1 MNALIKRLFS
11 TSVSSLV
18 LALLVAIES
27 AIAGP
32 IGFSVRSEGNDH
44 LYQIDLLTGV
54 AADLGL
60 VGPVKGSDFEGLA
73 FVGSQLYAIGTGTI
87 FNHQLWNITNPLL
100 SFQVGYTGIEGQG
113 VDAGLD
119 YDARTGNLYAYEG
132 SNTYGALYS
141 IDPATGVAKDIDP
154 DTGVA
159 VPIGENN
166 QFADGLA
173 IDKTGQAFVI
183 DGIFSD
189 SLYRLDLSDGAVS
202 RVGSLGLT
210 AQSNFGLSFDPSG
223 ILWGLNRLGEIYQIS
238 TATGAATQIANVT
251 LNGTRLTGFEGL
263 AVVPEPACL
272 ALFVIGLAGLGFTQR
287 RRS

>member
-44 LYQIDLLTGV
+44 LYRIDLLMGV
-54 AADLGL
+54 ATDLGL
-60 VGPVKGSDFEGLA
+60 VGPVTGSDFEGLA
-73 FVGSQLYAIGTGTI
+73 FVGSQLYAIGTGTVT
-87 FNHQLWNITNPLL
+87 NHQLWNITEPPG
-100 SFQVGYTGIEGQG
+100 FRVGRTRIEGQG

-119 YDARTGNLYAYEG
+119 YDARTGTLYAYEG
-132 SNTYGALYS
+132 SYGYGALYS
-141 IDPATGVAKDIDP
+141 IDPATGVAKNIDP

-159 VPIGENN
+159 VPIGRNK

-173 IDKTGQAFVI
+173 IDQTGQAFVI

-189 SLYRLDLSDGAVS
+189 SLYRLNLSTGAVLS
-202 RVGSLGLT
+202 VGSLGF
-210 AQSNFGLSFDPSG
+210 ASNSNFGLSFDPSG

-251 LNGTRLTGFEGL
+251 LNGTRLAGFEGL
-263 AVVPEPACL
+263 AVVPEPAFL
-272 ALFVIGLAGLGFTQR
+272 TLFVIGLAGLGFTQR

>member
-11 TSVSSLV
+11 TSVSGLV
-18 LALLVAIES
+18 LALFVAIES

-32 IGFSVRSEGNDH
+32 IGFSVSSEGDDH
-44 LYQIDLLTGV
+44 LYRIDLLTGV
-54 AADLGL
+54 AADLGQ
-60 VGPVKGSDFEGLA
+60 VGVGDAEGLA
-73 FVGSQLYAIGTGTI
+73 FIGSQLYAIGTGTTS
-87 FNHQLWNITNPLL
+87 NHQLWNITDPPGNR
-100 SFQVGYTGIEGQG
+100 VGRTGISGG

-119 YDARTGNLYAYEG
+119 YDAKSKTLYAYEG
-132 SNTYGALYS
+132 STSGGALYS
-141 IDPATGVAKDIDP
+141 IDSSTGAATL
-154 DTGVA
+154 
-159 VPIGENN
+159 IGQND

-173 IDKTGQAFVI
+173 IDKIGQAFVI

-210 AQSNFGLSFDPSG
+210 AQSYQNSYFGLSFDPSG
-223 ILWGLNRLGEIYQIS
+223 ILWGLNNLGEIYQIS
-238 TATGAATQIANVT
+238 TATGAATHIADVT
-251 LNGTRLTGFEGL
+251 LNRTGTRLAGFEGL